1 MTTHRRAPQA
11 AWRRLAP
18 LALAVA
24 LGAATAAG
32 AQVAYQNPVLPG
44 FYSDPSICRVGGDY
58 YLVHSSFGYFPGVPI
73 FHSTNL
79 VNWEQ
84 IGHVLTRPEQVPL
97 KKAGVTLGIFAPTLR
112 CHGGVY
118 YMITTNITD
127 KGTFFVTA
135 TDPRGPWSDPIPVDM
150 PGIDPSLFFDDD
162 GKVYVTSTVN
172 WGPHIH
178 EGIHLAQID
187 IRTGKLLTTPRNVW
201 AGTGG
206 RYPEGPHL
214 YKKDGWYYLMI
225 AEGGTQFGHK
235 ETIARSRHIDGPY
248 AGDPANP
255 IMTHADMNAETSAIQ
270 GLGHGD
276 LVQTQDGAWFMV
288 AHAFRQHDDHQIL
301 GRETFLAPVRWDK
314 DAWPVVNGDGT
325 VSESMQATALPGPV
339 LKQDLGRREDFSAAR
354 LGLEWNYLHNPRTD
368 RYSLAER
375 PGYLRLRGTA
385 AALDDVDGLTFVGRR
400 QQHFDFEAGTALDY
414 TPRADGEEAGLTLFK
429 DDKHHYTLAVM
440 RQGQARVAVL
450 RVRLGMIHADQRRVP
465 LAAGPVQLRV
475 TGNPDRYAFAV
486 RQGEGAWTSL
496 GELDTRYL
504 SSVTAGGFTG
514 VYVGLYATG
523 KGQDGAA
530 PADFDWFSYAPT
542 P

>member
-1 MTTHRRAPQA
+1 MTTHLRARQR
-11 AWRRLAP
+11 AWRRLAH
-18 LALAVA
+18 LAIAA
-24 LGAATAAG
+24 LLGTGAAAS
-32 AQVAYQNPVLPG
+32 AQVVYQNPVLPG
-44 FYSDPSICRVGGDY
+44 FYSDPSICRVGSDY
-58 YLVHSSFGYFPGVPI
+58 YMVHSSFGYYPGVPI

-84 IGHVLTRPEQVPL
+84 IGNVLTRPAQIPL
-97 KKAGVTLGIFAPTLR
+97 QKAGVTLGIFAPTLR

-127 KGTFFVTA
+127 KGTFYVTA

-162 GKVYVTSTVN
+162 GKAYVTTTVN

-187 IRTGKLLTTPRNVW
+187 IRTGKLLSTPRNVW

-235 ETIARSRHIDGPY
+235 ETIARSRYLDGPY
-248 AGDPANP
+248 AGDPGNP
-255 IMTHADMNAETSAIQ
+255 IMTHANMNAETSTIQ

-276 LVQTQDGAWFMV
+276 MVQTQDGAWFMV
-288 AHAFRQHDDHQIL
+288 AHAFRQHDEHQIL
-301 GRETFLAPVRWDK
+301 GRETFLAPVRWDRN
-314 DAWPVVNGDGT
+314 AWPVVNGDGT
-325 VSESMQATALPGPV
+325 VSERMQTTSLPGPV
-339 LKQDLGRREDFSAAR
+339 VKQDLTRNDDFSGPR
-354 LGLEWNYLHNPRTD
+354 LGLEWNYLHNPQPE
-368 RYSLAER
+368 RYSLTER
-375 PGYLRLRGTA
+375 PGYLRLHGA
-385 AALDDVDGLTFVGRR
+385 AAGLGEVDGLTFVGRR

-414 TPRADGEEAGLTLFK
+414 APRSEGGEAGLTLFK
-429 DDKHHYTLAVM
+429 DDKHHYALAVM
-440 RQGQARVAVL
+440 KKGPGRVAVL
-450 RVRLGMIHADQRRVP
+450 RIRLGAIHAVLATVP
-465 LAAGPVQLRV
+465 LAPGPVSLRV
-475 TGNPDRYAFAV
+475 SGDPDHYAFAV

-496 GELDTRYL
+496 GEADTRYL

-514 VYVGLYATG
+514 VYIGLYATG
-523 KGQDGAA
+523 DGKADAA
-530 PADFDWFSYAPT
+530 PADFDSFSYRPK

>member
-1 MTTHRRAPQA
+1 VA
-11 AWRRLAP
+11 RLAI
-18 LALAVA
+18 AAFIGV
-24 LGAATAAG
+24 GAPAS

-58 YLVHSSFGYFPGVPI
+58 YMVHSSFGYFPGVPI

-84 IGHVLTRPEQVPL
+84 IGHVLTRPIQIPL
-97 KKAGVTLGIFAPTLR
+97 QKAGVTLGIFAPTLR
-112 CHGGVY
+112 CHAGVY

-127 KGTFFVTA
+127 KGTFYVTA

-162 GKVYVTSTVN
+162 GKVYVTTTVN

-187 IRTGKLLTTPRNVW
+187 IRTGTLLTAPRNVW

-235 ETIARSRHIDGPY
+235 ETIARSRYVDGPY
-248 AGDPANP
+248 SGDPANP
-255 IMTHADMNAETSAIQ
+255 IMTHADMNAETRTIQ

-276 LVQTQDGAWFMV
+276 MVQTQDGAWFMV
-288 AHAFRQHDDHQIL
+288 AHAFRQHDEHQIL

-325 VSESMQATALPGPV
+325 VSERMEANALPRPV
-339 LKQDLGRREDFSAAR
+339 TKQDLARTDDFSGKR
-354 LGLEWNYLHNPRTD
+354 LGFEWNYLHNPRAE
-368 RYSLAER
+368 RYSLEER
-375 PGYLRLRGTA
+375 PGYLRLHGSA
-385 AALDDVDGLTFVGRR
+385 ATLADADGVTFVGRR

-414 TPRADGEEAGLTLFK
+414 SPRNDGEEAGLTLFK
-429 DDKHHYTLAVM
+429 DDKHHYVLAVT
-440 RQGQARVAVL
+440 RQGGRRVAAL
-450 RVRLGMIHADQRRVP
+450 RVRLGLIGSVLRTVP
-465 LAAGPVQLRV
+465 LANGPVTLRV
-475 TGNPDRYAFAV
+475 AGQQDRYTFAI
-486 RQGEGAWTSL
+486 RQGSGAWTSL

-514 VYVGLYATG
+514 VYIGLYATAN
-523 KGQDGAA
+523 GQADMA
-530 PADFDWFSYAPT
+530 PADFDGFAYQPK

>member
-1 MTTHRRAPQA
+1 MIKPHLLR
-11 AWRRLAP
+11 
-18 LALAVA
+18 LALATL
-24 LGAATAAG
+24 LGTSAAAG
-32 AQVAYQNPVLPG
+32 AQVSYQNPVLPG
-44 FYSDPSICRVGGDY
+44 FYSDPSICRAGSDY
-58 YLVHSSFGYFPGVPI
+58 YMVHSSFGYFPGVPI

-84 IGHVLTRPEQVPL
+84 VGHVLTRPAQVPL
-97 KKAGVTLGIFAPTLR
+97 QKAGVTLGVFAPTLR
-112 CHGGVY
+112 CHAGVF

-127 KGTFFVTA
+127 KGTFYVSA
-135 TDPRGPWSDPIPVDM
+135 SDPRGPWSDPVPVDM

-172 WGPHIH
+172 WGPNIH

-187 IRTGKLLTTPRNVW
+187 VRTGKLLTAPKNVW

-235 ETIARSRHIDGPY
+235 ETIARSRYIDGPY
-248 AGDPANP
+248 SADPANP
-255 IMTHADMNAETSAIQ
+255 ILTHADMNAETSTIQ

-276 LVQTQDGAWFMV
+276 LVQTQDGAWFIV

-314 DAWPVVNGDGT
+314 DAWPVVNGNGT
-325 VSESMQATALPGPV
+325 VSEHMQAASLPGPV
-339 LKQDLGRREDFSAAR
+339 VKQDLARHADFSAGQ
-354 LGLEWNYLHNPRTD
+354 LGLEWNYLHNPRLD
-368 RYSLAER
+368 RYSLTER
-375 PGYLRLRGTA
+375 PGYLRLHGAA
-385 AALDDVDGLTFVGRR
+385 AALGEVDGLTFVGRR
-400 QQHFDFEAGTALDY
+400 QQHLDFEADTALDFAPGLD
-414 TPRADGEEAGLTLFK
+414 TDEAGLTLFK
-429 DDKHHYTLAVM
+429 DDKHHYALAVV
-440 RQGQARVAVL
+440 RQGQGRAAVL
-450 RVRLGMIHADQRRVP
+450 RIRLGLIDTRLRSVP
-465 LAAGPVQLRV
+465 LAPGPVSLRV
-475 TGNPDRYAFAV
+475 SGNQDRYAFSV

-523 KGQDGAA
+523 NGKAA
-530 PADFDWFSYAPT
+530 SKPADFDWFDYRPK